1 VIVRRAPQRA
11 SHVSTALMKA
21 LLMYLDAEKGVAVAD
36 GWLRAARTVRTDL
49 DDETRSV
56 PRTVL
61 HAGLRSFVELTS
73 RDAVIESGK
82 YLLVPQNLGFWVRIL
97 RGAENP
103 CDAYARLDTGQ
114 AEYGRTMHWEVV
126 EAHNG
131 VWRGHV
137 HLRHDPDL
145 EKDGL
150 LTLNR
155 AALLSAVPALFGF
168 ERAQVT
174 ARAALSSTDPTEVVQ
189 EFEARWKVPSAAK
202 SVVGA
207 AVVGG
212 ALASGLALAT
222 HSSTYAALGI
232 TGLGLAAGAMSGV
245 IALRERMRL
254 IAMRGQSMRVSSLE
268 RNLVLQETRSR
279 SATGQVVG
287 SIVAGEY
294 RILRPMGAGA
304 SGVIYEAR
312 RMRDDLPVALKL
324 LRAAAAHESVASDRL
339 RREAEALGLAWHPNV
354 VEVIDHGHLPDGTA
368 YLVLELLFG
377 ESLNARLRTKKKL
390 TEQEL
395 LPIALQVC
403 DALAAVHAAGVI
415 HRDIKPGNIFLERID
430 VAGKHGGERVK
441 VVDFGIARVEWEE
454 TRITNIGSPVGTPGY
469 MSPEQEAGIEV
480 DARSD
485 LFALGASLYEC
496 LVGDTPPPTP
506 SGLWLV
512 ASSEAAPATGPRASQ
527 IKSALREASPE
538 WRALIERALMPNP
551 DDRFQDARAFGQAL
565 RGLSREATTPESA
578 TS

>member
-1 VIVRRAPQRA
+1 
-11 SHVSTALMKA
+11 MKA
-21 LLMYLDAEKGVAVAD
+21 LLMYLDAEKGASVAD
-36 GWLRAARTVRTDL
+36 NWLRQARTVRTDL
-49 DDETRSV
+49 EDETRSI
-56 PRTVL
+56 PRSVM
-61 HAGLRSFVELTS
+61 HAALRTFVELTS
-73 RDAVIESGK
+73 RDAVVESGK

-103 CDAYARLDTGQ
+103 NDAYARLDTGQ

-126 EAHNG
+126 EAHKG

-137 HLRHDPDL
+137 HLRHDPEL

-150 LTLNR
+150 LTLSR

-168 ERAQVT
+168 ERAKVT

-189 EFEARWKVPSAAK
+189 EFEAHWHEPSFSL
-202 SVVGA
+202 SVFGA
-207 AVVGG
+207 AAGG
-212 ALASGLALAT
+212 AAIASALGFAT
-222 HSSTYAALGI
+222 HSQTP
-232 TGLGLAAGAMSGV
+232 
-245 IALRERMRL
+245 IALAISGIGLLAGGVSGLVAWRERVRR
-254 IAMRGQSMRVSSLE
+254 IAMRGQSMRVHALE
-268 RNLVLQETRSR
+268 RNLVLQETRAR

-294 RILRPMGAGA
+294 RILRPMGAGS

-354 VEVIDHGHLPDGTA
+354 VEVLDHGHLPDGTA
-368 YLVLELLFG
+368 YLVLELLYG
-377 ESLNARLRTKKKL
+377 ESLSARLKTKKHF

-395 LPIALQVC
+395 LPVALQVC
-403 DALAAVHAAGVI
+403 DALAAIHAAGVI
-415 HRDIKPGNIFLERID
+415 HRDIKPGNIFLERNESG
-430 VAGKHGGERVK
+430 AKERVK

-512 ASSEAAPATGPRASQ
+512 ASNEAAALGTGPRASQ
-527 IKSALREASPE
+527 IKDALRGVAPA
-538 WRALIERALMPNP
+538 WREIIERAIMANP

-565 RGLSREATTPESA
+565 RELVKEEPKASPASGIAPAGSA
-578 TS
+578 SS